1 MIHGR
6 YLNQGEDLTDVL
18 KVRQLSLCDAGMNTE
33 EDPLDPEA
41 VNILVDLQDEM
52 TDGAWPYIGCGRI
65 LCDVENF
72 RFYIDQIGIRPEFR
86 RKGYGEFALRMLV
99 DKANLC
105 GAKKVWLKLP
115 DDWDLSDPAHEE
127 ALRFFQQMHF
137 SQEEERW
144 MSADIEAFHSCCHN
158 ENETGMQA

>member
-18 KVRQLSLCDAGMNTE
+18 KVRQLSLCDAGMNTA
-33 EDPLDPEA
+33 EDHLDPEA
-41 VNILVDLQDEM
+41 VNILVDLKDEM
-52 TDGAWPYIGCGRI
+52 TDEEWPYIGCGRI

-86 RKGYGEFALRMLV
+86 GKGYGEFALRMLA

-105 GAKKVWLKLP
+105 GAQKVWLLLP
-115 DDWDLSDPAHEE
+115 EEWDLSDPAHEA
-127 ALRFFQQMHF
+127 ALRFFEKMFFTH
-137 SQEEERW
+137 EEGRW
-144 MSADIEAFHSCCHN
+144 MSADIAAFHSCCHN
-158 ENETGMQA
+158 ENGM